1 MRQFFV
7 FFAHEKK
14 PFETFGTHIECEAV
28 HVQQFS
34 VFFKLEKVSFEV
46 GADVLGFIHV
56 FSRPELAAY
65 NSF

>member
-14 PFETFGTHIECEAV
+14 SFETFGAHIECEAV

-34 VFFKLEKVSFEV
+34 VFFKLKKVSFEV